1 MNKAVN
7 ILLVIV
13 LFAMLAAVRYFQEAL
28 FYDPLIPF
36 FKSNSVGAS
45 LPELQ
50 VPKFYI
56 HLTFRFVVNTL
67 LSLSVLWFLFQKWEI
82 VKLSMVI
89 YTLLFVLLI
98 VAMVLILTFS
108 ESTDHQLL
116 FYVRRFLIQPLFLL
130 LLIPAYYFV
139 KR

>member
-7 ILLVIV
+7 ILLVIILFV
-13 LFAMLAAVRYFQEAL
+13 LLAAVRYFQEAL
-28 FYDPLIPF
+28 FYDPLILF

-45 LPELQ
+45 FPELQ

-89 YTLLFVLLI
+89 YTFLFVLLI